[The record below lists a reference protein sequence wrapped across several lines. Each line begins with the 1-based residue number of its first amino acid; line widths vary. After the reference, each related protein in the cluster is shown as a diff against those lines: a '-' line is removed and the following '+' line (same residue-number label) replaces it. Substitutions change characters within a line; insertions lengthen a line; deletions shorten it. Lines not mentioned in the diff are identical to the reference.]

1 MPLTKLQFR
10 PGINRET
17 TSYSNEGGW
26 FDMDK
31 VRFRFGY
38 PEKIGG
44 WQKTSA
50 TYFLGTC
57 RALHPWVTLDGESL
71 LGVGTHLKYYIN
83 EGGAYQDIT
92 PIRSTTSAGDV
103 TFAANADTLSA
114 NFNIGDTTL
123 PLSSSTGFPD
133 TGIVKIND
141 EIVRYA
147 AVSGNDLIGLER
159 GYDGTTEADHSS
171 SDVVT
176 CATLI
181 VSDTAHGCENDDFVT
196 FSGAATLG
204 DQITADVLNQ
214 EYQISFIVDD
224 DTYLID
230 AREVASLSDVTTT
243 TGYDPTYVFASAS
256 DSASG
261 GASCVGTYQINTGL
275 DTTIGGAGWGAGTWS
290 RGAWGSAAPISAVT
304 DTLRIWSQDNFGE
317 DLIIN
322 VRDGDIYY
330 WDKSTNAGV
339 TFGRAVELA
348 SLSGANTTPTIAKK
362 VLVSDRDRHIIA
374 FGCDT
379 EANPG
384 VQDPL
389 AIRFS
394 SQESLTDWAS
404 TATNTAGELRL
415 GSGSEIVT
423 AIETRQQVLVFTDVS
438 LHAMQFLGPPFTF
451 GINTVSENIT
461 IAGPLAAIAIE
472 DNVFWMGAEEFYVYN
487 GAVQRL
493 PCTVRDYVFSD
504 INTGQL
510 EKVTAS
516 TNTAF
521 SEVWWFYP
529 SASSTENDRYVVY
542 NYQQKVWYYGNLA
555 RTCWLDRG
563 VNTFPVAASPDHS
576 LYFHELGFDDGST
589 SPAAGITAFLES
601 SQIDIGDGEQFAFL
615 RRMIPDLTFRD
626 STNETPQA
634 TMTLKTR
641 NFPGGAYLQSNPKVV
656 EKTASVPVEQFT
668 DQVHVRLRGRSFAL
682 RVETTDTGIGWRL
695 GSPRVDVQPDG
706 MR

>member
-31 VRFRFGY
+31 VRFRFGF

-44 WQKTSA
+44 WQKTST

-57 RALHPWVTLDGESL
+57 RALHPWVALNGERY

-92 PIRSTTSAGDV
+92 PIRATTTAGDV
-103 TFAANADTLSA
+103 TFTANANTLGA
-114 NFNIGDTTL
+114 ALAIGDTSMA
-123 PLSSSTGFPD
+123 LSSATGFSD
-133 TGIVKIND
+133 TGVVKVNS
-141 EIVRYA
+141 EIIRYA
-147 AVSGNDLIGLER
+147 SITGNTLLGLER
-159 GYDGTTEADHSS
+159 GYDGTTEAAHSS
-171 SDVVT
+171 SAVVT

-196 FSGAATLG
+196 FSGATTLG
-204 DQITADVLNQ
+204 GQITAVVLNQ
-214 EYQISFIVDD
+214 EYQISSIVDD
-224 DTYLID
+224 NSYLID
-230 AREVASLSDVTTT
+230 AREVATLNNISAT
-243 TGYDPTYVFASAS
+243 TGYDPTYVFATTS
-256 DSASG
+256 DSANG
-261 GASCVGTYQINTGL
+261 GSSSVGTYQINTGL

-290 RGAWGSAAPISAVT
+290 RGTWGSAAPISVAT
-304 DTLRIWSQDNFGE
+304 ANLRIWSHDNFGQ
-317 DLIIN
+317 DLLIN
-322 VRDGDIYY
+322 VRDGGLYY
-330 WDKSTNAGV
+330 WDKATNSGLV
-339 TFGRAVELA
+339 FGRAVELS
-348 SLSGANTTPTIAKK
+348 SLAGANTTPTVAKK

-374 FGCDT
+374 FGCDS
-379 EANPG
+379 EVNPG

-389 AIRFS
+389 LIRFS
-394 SQESLTDWAS
+394 SQESLTDWATS
-404 TATNTAGELRL
+404 PTNTAGDLRI

-451 GINTVSENIT
+451 GINTLSENIT
-461 IAGPLAAIAIE
+461 IAGPLAAVAVE
-472 DNVFWMGAEEFYVYN
+472 DNVFWMGAEEFYVYG

-504 INTGQL
+504 LNFTQID
-510 EKVTAS
+510 KITAS
-516 TNTAF
+516 SNTAF

-529 SASSTENDRYVVY
+529 SATSSENDRYVVY
-542 NYQQKVWYYGNLA
+542 NYQQQVWYYGSLA

-563 VNTFPVAASPDHS
+563 VETFPVAASPDHA
-576 LYFHELGFDDGST
+576 LYYQELGNDDGSYAT
-589 SPAAGITAFLES
+589 PIGINAYIES
-601 SQIDIGDGEQFAFL
+601 SQMDIGDGEQFTFI
-615 RRMIPDLTFRD
+615 RRLIPDMTFRD

-634 TMTLKTR
+634 TMTLKAR
-641 NFPGGAYLQSNPKVV
+641 NFPGGAYLQSNSKVV

-668 DQVHVRLRGRSFAL
+668 DQVHVRLRGRSFAF
-682 RVETTDTGIGWRL
+682 RIESTDTGIAWRL
-695 GSPRVDVQPDG
+695 GSPRVDVQTDG
-706 MR
+706 TR